1 MKRLLAGLALSAF
14 CTLVC
19 ARPSAAVVES
29 CLNAKSESPRVRYT
43 PIATNTFQVIE
54 DEDAG
59 KTQTVLRAGSDTVG
73 TWEAKKPAAF
83 GLVFNGKETRLESVT
98 RLDKNEAP
106 AEFSPYEAMWGVA
119 REVGKSYICATFNF
133 DGLGKSGSFQNV
145 RGLYLIERGKRAK
158 TLFYAVG
165 KVASTEK

>member
-1 MKRLLAGLALSAF
+1 MKILLAGLALGAF
-14 CTLVC
+14 YTLAC
-19 ARPSAAVVES
+19 ARPSAAVIES
-29 CLNAKSESPRVRYT
+29 CLHTTSKSPRVRYT

-59 KTQTVLRAGSDTVG
+59 KIQTVLRTGSDTVG

-83 GLVFNGKETRLESVT
+83 GLVFNGRETRLENVI

-119 REVGKSYICATFNF
+119 REGGKSYICATFNF

-145 RGLYLIERGKRAK
+145 RGLYLIEQGKRTK
-158 TLFYAVG
+158 TPFYAVG